1 MNNQKGILD
10 HVDVSV
16 IIPAYQEEAIGTVV
30 LSIRDVLQAEE
41 LTFEIIVVD
50 DGSPDNTGKIA
61 HQAGAQVIH
70 HPYNIGNG
78 AAIKTGIRASRGKLL
93 VMMDGDGQHAPRQI
107 LDLIRDLD
115 QYGMVVGAR
124 QKESKTAFHRDLA
137 NKIYN
142 WLASYVCNRR
152 IEDLTSG
159 FRAVRTEI
167 AREFLHLLPNT
178 FSYPTTLT
186 LAVAR
191 SGYPF
196 EYIPIRV
203 QKRMGK
209 SKIKIVRDG
218 LRFFLIIF
226 KVTTLFSPLKIFVP
240 AGLGLF
246 FLGFGYGLYKVVVL
260 GTRYGPT
267 SAMLMT
273 MAGLV
278 LLIGLISEQITQ
290 LKYGPEQ

>member
-1 MNNQKGILD
+1 MMNLQNENLNELD
-10 HVDVSV
+10 LSV
-16 IIPAYQEEAIGTVV
+16 VIPAYQENAIGMVV
-30 LSIRDVLQAEE
+30 SSVRDVLQAEE

-50 DGSPDNTGKIA
+50 DGSTDNTGQIA
-61 HQAGAQVIH
+61 QEAGAQVIR

-78 AAIKTGIRASRGKLL
+78 AAIKTGIRAARGKLL

-107 LDLIRDLD
+107 PDLIRDLD

-137 NKIYN
+137 NMIYN
-142 WLASYVCNRR
+142 WLASYVCNRK

-178 FSYPTTLT
+178 FSYPTTMT

-209 SKIKIVRDG
+209 SKIKIIRDG

-246 FLGFGYGLYKVVVL
+246 LLGFGYGLYKVVVL

-267 SAMLMT
+267 SALLMT
-273 MAGLV
+273 MSGLV
-278 LLIGLISEQITQ
+278 VLIGLVSEQLTQ
-290 LKYGPEQ
+290 LRYEK